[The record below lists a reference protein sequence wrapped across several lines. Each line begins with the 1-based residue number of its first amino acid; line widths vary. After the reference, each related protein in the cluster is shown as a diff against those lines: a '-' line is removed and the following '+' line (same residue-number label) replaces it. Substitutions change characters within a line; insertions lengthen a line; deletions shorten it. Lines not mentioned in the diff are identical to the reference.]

1 VDNDLIFVDYY
12 VDADGDG
19 YGAGAA
25 SNLCSDPGA
34 GYVTN
39 SDDCDDAFVTYV
51 DADGDG
57 FGSTVIAPCGA
68 YDNTDCNDNDPN
80 LISVSPEVCNLFDDD
95 CDGEVDEFVTTTFY
109 ADVDGDGF
117 GDVNNSIQ
125 ACELPVGYV
134 SNSSDCDD
142 LELTYVDAD
151 SDGYGST
158 SIDACGVYNNSD
170 CDDTTAGINPA
181 IAEICGN
188 GIDEDCSGADFACV
202 IFGCTDS
209 LACNYDVTATD
220 ENGSCTYPA
229 QSYLNC
235 DGTCINDTDGD
246 GVCNEIEVPG
256 CTDVDACNYD
266 VTATDENGSCTYPA
280 QSYLNCDGTCI
291 NDTDGDGVCNEIEVA
306 GCTDATACNYDATA
320 TDENGS
326 CTYPTQSYLNC
337 DGTCINDTDG
347 DGVCNELE
355 VPGCTD
361 ATACNYNVLATDENG
376 SCTYPTQS
384 YLNCDGTCII
394 DTDGDGVCNEIEVA
408 GCTDANACNY
418 DATATDENGSC
429 TYPAQSYLNCDG
441 TCINDTDGDGVCNE
455 IEVVGC
461 TDAAACNYDATAT
474 DENGSCTYPAQ
485 SYLNCDGTCIND
497 TDGDG
502 VCNELEVSGCTDA
515 TACNYDATATDENGS
530 CTYPAQSYL
539 NCDGTCINDTDGDGV
554 CNEIEVPGCTDVTA
568 CNYNALATDDNG
580 SCVLPVAEVC
590 NQLDDN
596 CDGFVDNGL
605 VFVDYYLDQDGDG
618 FGAGAAIN
626 TCANPGVGYTTD
638 NSDCD
643 DNAILYLDQDG
654 DGFGDSTIVAC
665 GVYNAEDCNDANPQI
680 NPSITEI
687 CNLIDDN
694 CDGQIDEGVQTAYYA
709 DVDGDGFGD
718 LNALVMACTQ
728 PAGYV
733 LNTLDCN
740 DNLLTYLDVD
750 QDGYGVGNPIA
761 CGAGNNT
768 DCNDI
773 NANMNPGVI
782 EVCNGIDDNCSG
794 VADEGLLTNFYQ
806 DLDADTYGDPN
817 NMIAAC
823 TQPAG
828 FVLNN
833 LDCNDVANW
842 ANPDGV
848 EVCNGID
855 DNCNGAI
862 DENVLL
868 VYYADADGDSYG
880 NPLDSLLS
888 CAQPDAYIDN
898 NLDCND
904 AVPTAYPGASEV
916 YDAWDN
922 NCDGLINEGFE
933 FIPDAFSPNNDGDYD
948 TFVID
953 RLMSQETVSFKVYNR
968 WGALVYSAD
977 NYQND
982 WNGKSNVGAHSG
994 EDLVVGT
1001 YYYEIEL
1008 SFSKKNYSGYITLW
1022 R

>member
-1 VDNDLIFVDYY
+1 
-12 VDADGDG
+12 
-19 YGAGAA
+19 
-25 SNLCSDPGA
+25 
-34 GYVTN
+34 
-39 SDDCDDAFVTYV
+39 
-51 DADGDG
+51 
-57 FGSTVIAPCGA
+57 
-68 YDNTDCNDNDPN
+68 
-80 LISVSPEVCNLFDDD
+80 
-95 CDGEVDEFVTTTFY
+95 VDEFVMTTYY

-117 GDVNNSIQ
+117 GDSNNTVQSCDLPNGYVDNSI
-125 ACELPVGYV
+125 
-134 SNSSDCDD
+134 DCDD
-142 LELTYVDAD
+142 TMLTYQDQ
-151 SDGYGST
+151 DGDGFGT
-158 SIDACGVYNNSD
+158 DIIDACGVNTGTD
-170 CDDTTAGINPA
+170 CNDTDAGVYPGA
-181 IAEICGN
+181 TELCGN
-188 GIDEDCSGADFACV
+188 AIDEDCNGSDTACV
-202 IFGCTDS
+202 ILGCMDPTACNYDATATDENGTCTYPAQSYLNCDGTCINDTDGDGVCNEIEVSGCTDATACNYDATATDDNGS
-209 LACNYDVTATD
+209 CTYPAQSYLNCDGTCINDTDGDGVCNEIEVPGCQDPTACNYDVTATD

-246 GVCNEIEVPG
+246 GVCNEIEVSG
-256 CTDVDACNYD
+256 CTDATACNYD
-266 VTATDENGSCTYPA
+266 AAATDENGSCTYPA
-280 QSYLNCDGTCI
+280 QSYLNC
-291 NDTDGDGVCNEIEVA
+291 E
-306 GCTDATACNYDATA
+306 
-320 TDENGS
+320 
-326 CTYPTQSYLNC
+326 
-337 DGTCINDTDG
+337 GTCINDTDG

-355 VPGCTD
+355 V
-361 ATACNYNVLATDENG
+361 L
-376 SCTYPTQS
+376 
-384 YLNCDGTCII
+384 
-394 DTDGDGVCNEIEVA
+394 
-408 GCTDANACNY
+408 
-418 DATATDENGSC
+418 
-429 TYPAQSYLNCDG
+429 
-441 TCINDTDGDGVCNE
+441 
-455 IEVVGC
+455 
-461 TDAAACNYDATAT
+461 
-474 DENGSCTYPAQ
+474 
-485 SYLNCDGTCIND
+485 
-497 TDGDG
+497 
-502 VCNELEVSGCTDA
+502 GCTDA
-515 TACNYDATATDENGS
+515 TACNYDAN
-530 CTYPAQSYL
+530 
-539 NCDGTCINDTDGDGV
+539 
-554 CNEIEVPGCTDVTA
+554 
-568 CNYNALATDDNG
+568 ATDDNG
-580 SCVLPVAEVC
+580 SCILPVAEVC

-626 TCANPGVGYTTD
+626 ACANPGAGYTTD

-643 DNAILYLDQDG
+643 DAAILYLDQDG
-654 DGFGDSTIVAC
+654 DGFGGSTIVAC
-665 GVYNAEDCNDANPQI
+665 GVYNAEDCDDTNPQI

-694 CDGQIDEGVQTAYYA
+694 CDGQIDEGVQTVYYA
-709 DVDGDGFGD
+709 DVDGDGYGD
-718 LNALVMACTQ
+718 LNHLVMACVQ
-728 PAGYV
+728 PVGFV
-733 LNTLDCN
+733 LNALDCN

-794 VADEGLLTNFYQ
+794 VADEGLLTTFYQ
-806 DLDADTYGDPN
+806 DLDADAYGDPN

-888 CAQPDAYIDN
+888 CTQPDAYIDN

-904 AVPTAYPGASEV
+904 AVSTAYPGASEV

-953 RLMSQETVSFKVYNR
+953 RLMPQETVSFKVYNR

-982 WNGKSNVGAHSG
+982 WNGKSNVGTHAG